1 MDFVICSR
9 HEMLRNIMDERFT
22 ELFNIIS
29 INDYTS
35 EKEEIETLYENGDND
50 KNNLLT
56 LVFKDDY
63 PNPGEFTPEVAQSII
78 DFVEKTDREGREL
91 IIHCWAGISR
101 SGAVAKWIN
110 EHFEYNIVYWNN
122 YKDYNRA
129 VHHILTTT
137 SQRMKSNDE

>member
-50 KNNLLT
+50 KNNLLA

-78 DFVEKTDREGREL
+78 DFVEKTERE
-91 IIHCWAGISR
+91 
-101 SGAVAKWIN
+101 
-110 EHFEYNIVYWNN
+110 
-122 YKDYNRA
+122 
-129 VHHILTTT
+129 
-137 SQRMKSNDE
+137 